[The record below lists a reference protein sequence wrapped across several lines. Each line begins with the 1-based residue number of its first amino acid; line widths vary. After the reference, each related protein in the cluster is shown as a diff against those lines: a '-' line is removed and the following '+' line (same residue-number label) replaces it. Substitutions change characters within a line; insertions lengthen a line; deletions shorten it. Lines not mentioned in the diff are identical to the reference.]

1 MAAWWTQRESQT
13 RNFVDFVA
21 HVAWKSPD
29 TNKTALKAGNSDKET
44 LVKLKTIKFSKHSI
58 QN

>member
-1 MAAWWTQRESQT
+1 MAAWWTQRESQS

-29 TNKTALKAGNSDKET
+29 SNKTALKAGNSDKET
-44 LVKLKTIKFSKHSI
+44 LVKLKTI
-58 QN
+58 